1 LSRVGGALAPLSA
14 LAGATLRVW
23 RLDDER
29 WHLVAGQP
37 AGGEAPRAPRGRE
50 GDAASW
56 LAVPG
61 SAGIFLEVVAPSGAR
76 RDEIARNALAVV
88 QGLLEAEQA
97 TSALSRELATRYEE
111 IDLLYSIGELL
122 GHAQPIG
129 EVATIILREVCAVVG
144 ARRAALRV
152 HDESRNVL
160 HAVATLGTAPGT
172 VPVDVSTEAGDALV
186 ARAFRSGRIETGHQ
200 REWVPGEVV
209 AVPISHAVSGEAPRV
224 VGTLALADRAG
235 GGGFTRDETKLIAAV
250 ATQIGAALE
259 NARLMSL
266 DADRQRLEQEM
277 RLAHD
282 LQVRLMPTPSVLR
295 GDADVAV
302 RSEAA
307 ASVGGDF
314 YTFAR
319 LGRGR
324 VGTMLGDVASHGF
337 SAALIAAEVLAAAG
351 IHANSTTP
359 PDEML
364 TLLRD
369 SLAAELEKT
378 EMYLTIFYGIL
389 DPTAGR
395 LTYAN
400 AGHPHAFRVPRM
412 GSAER
417 LDPTAPP
424 LGLVEAGR
432 FTRRMVP
439 WHFSEDLLVLFTDGL
454 QDHANDVGER
464 FGEARILARLEQD
477 RRSTPQE
484 LTDRVFRDIAEFG
497 GSAADDRTLLVL
509 RM

>member
-1 LSRVGGALAPLSA
+1 LSQVGGALAPLSA
-14 LAGATLRVW
+14 LAGATLRLW
-23 RLDDER
+23 RLDGDR
-29 WHLVAGQP
+29 WRLVAGQP
-37 AGGEAPRAPRGRE
+37 AGADAPRMPRGGE
-50 GDAASW
+50 GDAAAW
-56 LAVPG
+56 LALPDSPG
-61 SAGIFLEVVAPSGAR
+61 LFLEIVAPSGAR
-76 RDEIARNALAVV
+76 RDEVARHALAMVE
-88 QGLLEAEQA
+88 GLLESERA
-97 TSALSRELATRYEE
+97 TKALSGELAARYEE

-122 GHAQPIG
+122 GRAHPLNEIAA
-129 EVATIILREVCAVVG
+129 VILREVSAVVG

-152 HDESRNVL
+152 HDESRQLL
-160 HAVATLGTAPGT
+160 HAVATLGTAPGV
-172 VPVDVSTEAGDALV
+172 VPEDVSTEDVAAVV
-186 ARAFRSGRIETGHQ
+186 ARAFRSGRIETGTQ
-200 REWVPGEVV
+200 QGWVPGEVV
-209 AVPISHAVSGEAPRV
+209 AVPISYAVSGQPARV

-235 GGGFTRDETKLIAAV
+235 GGAFTRDETKLIAAV
-250 ATQIGAALE
+250 ATQIGAAIE
-259 NARLMSL
+259 NARLASR
-266 DADRQRLEQEM
+266 DTDRQRLEQEM

-282 LQVRLMPTPSVLR
+282 LQVRLMPTPAVLR

-324 VGTMLGDVASHGF
+324 VGTMLGDVASHGL

-395 LTYAN
+395 LIYAS

-417 LDPTAPP
+417 LEPTAPP

-432 FTRRMVP
+432 FARKMVP
-439 WHFSEDLLVLFTDGL
+439 WHFTEDLLVLFTDGL
-454 QDHANDVGER
+454 QDLVNDAGER
-464 FGEARILARLEQD
+464 FGEARLLARIEQD
-477 RRSTPQE
+477 QQRTPQE
-484 LTDRVFRDIAEFG
+484 ITDQVFRDLAEFG
-497 GSAADDRTLLVL
+497 GTAADDRTLLVL